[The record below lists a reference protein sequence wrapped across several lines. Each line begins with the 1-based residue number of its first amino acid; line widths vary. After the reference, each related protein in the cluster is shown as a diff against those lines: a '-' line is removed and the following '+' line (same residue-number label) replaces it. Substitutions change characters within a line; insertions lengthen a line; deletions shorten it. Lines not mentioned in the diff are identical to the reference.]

1 MLEIIDDFFED
12 PYKIREIGLNLLKS
26 QHSCILNDT
35 GNNYPG
41 IRVLCPPEIMDY
53 VKGKIEHLLNKK
65 ILKFNS
71 AFHITSS
78 IHKCGLIHRDGE
90 RLAGLVYLNENP
102 PKDSGTILCDKKY
115 KNYEDIEGFQEASS
129 TRDIN
134 FIRYFGN
141 QKKIFNEKNFT
152 INTTVENKFNRFIL
166 YNGAQQH
173 APHNY
178 FGNNLYNSRLV
189 LVFWANVEDL

>member
-26 QHSCILNDT
+26 QHSCILNDS
-35 GNNYPG
+35 GKNYPG
-41 IRVLCPPEIMDY
+41 IRVPCPLEIEDY
-53 VKGKIEHLLNKK
+53 VKEKIKHLLNKK
-65 ILKFNS
+65 ILEFNS

-78 IHKCGLIHRDGE
+78 IHKCGLIHDDNQ

-102 PKDSGTILCDKKY
+102 PKDSGTILCDKI
-115 KNYEDIEGFQEASS
+115 YENFEYIEGFQEASS
-129 TRDIN
+129 TRDID
-134 FIRYFGN
+134 FIRSFGN

-166 YNGAQQH
+166 YDGAQKH

-178 FGNNLYNSRLV
+178 FGTNLFNSRLV
-189 LVFWANVEDL
+189 LVFWANVEEL

>member
-12 PYKIREIGLNLLKS
+12 PYKVREIGLNLLKF
-26 QHSCILNDT
+26 QHSCILNDS

-41 IRVLCPPEIMDY
+41 IRVQCPPEINNY
-53 VKGKIEHLLNKK
+53 IKEKIKHLLNKK

-78 IHKCGLIHRDGE
+78 IHECGLIHKDGE

-102 PKDSGTILCDKKY
+102 PKDSGTILCDKI
-115 KNYEDIEGFQEASS
+115 YENFEYTSRFNEAAS

-134 FIRYFGN
+134 FIRSFAN
-141 QKKIFNEKNFT
+141 EKKIFNKKNFT

-166 YNGAQQH
+166 YDGQQYH

-178 FGNNLYNSRLV
+178 FGNNLFNSRLV
-189 LVFWANVEDL
+189 LVFWVNVEEL